1 MPFLVTRRSAG
12 ILLAAIVLAASSP
25 TRADGDGHFTI
36 TDELAPD
43 EVSEN
48 TDVYVDG
55 MILAHIHLDAKTPA
69 DEVAGHA
76 PDPAGPHDYALCGDI
91 TVRRKTGGTETHEVN
106 ASGRLS
112 DIDDRHFQALGAADF
127 TFFYLADPAPGRE
140 PTQPSRNRSPFCHPP
155 VS

>member
-1 MPFLVTRRSAG
+1 MTKFGRAAA
-12 ILLAAIVLAASSP
+12 ILLALAAL
-25 TRADGDGHFTI
+25 RAAPPAHAVEEGHFTV

-48 TDVYVDG
+48 TDIYLDG
-55 MILAHIHLDAKTPA
+55 RLLAHIHLDARTPSGA
-69 DEVAGHA
+69 VAGQA
-76 PDPAGPHDYALCGDI
+76 PDPAGAHDYALCGDI
-91 TVRRKTGGTETHEVN
+91 TVRNAAGHAETHEVN

-127 TFFYLADPAPGRE
+127 TFFYLADPAPDRV
-140 PTQPSRNRSPFCHPP
+140 PTVPSRNGSPLCHPP